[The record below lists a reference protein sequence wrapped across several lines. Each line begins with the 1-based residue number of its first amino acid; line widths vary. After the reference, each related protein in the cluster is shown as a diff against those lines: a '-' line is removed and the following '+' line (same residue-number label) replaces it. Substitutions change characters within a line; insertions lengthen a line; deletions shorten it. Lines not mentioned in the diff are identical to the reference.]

1 MGTLGARP
9 IRSGRGNAAGL
20 LCVSYSVAA
29 GGGPATAG
37 PLATTAG
44 GRYEVPGQSRRRS
57 MPETEGLGSEGLV
70 ALALVLLGVVVAL
83 TLGFAKLFYVAI
95 VLTAAAFIVILAL
108 CAGRT
113 GSS

>member
-1 MGTLGARP
+1 
-9 IRSGRGNAAGL
+9 
-20 LCVSYSVAA
+20 
-29 GGGPATAG
+29 
-37 PLATTAG
+37 
-44 GRYEVPGQSRRRS
+44 

-83 TLGFAKLFYVAI
+83 TLGFAKLFYIAM
-95 VLTAAAFIVILAL
+95 VLTAAAFAVILAL

>member
-1 MGTLGARP
+1 
-9 IRSGRGNAAGL
+9 
-20 LCVSYSVAA
+20 
-29 GGGPATAG
+29 
-37 PLATTAG
+37 
-44 GRYEVPGQSRRRS
+44 

-83 TLGFAKLFYVAI
+83 TLGFAKLFYIAVT
-95 VLTAAAFIVILAL
+95 LTAVAFAVILAL